1 MSEPTFEL
9 EPGKWVPAT
18 VLHELERKVG
28 TAIFGDY
35 ERVEDKLIYSGGA
48 NRRLFRGR
56 LRGFDVAFI
65 IGMDVHGG
73 TIVQRFRLFE
83 QDPKKNSVMG
93 DRAEKGESIMWVA
106 CLEKNNWIAYWDAKG
121 RHDVREERLE
131 RQTKVSAQTKATKV
145 LR

>member
-1 MSEPTFEL
+1 MSEQTFEL
-9 EPGKWVPAT
+9 EPGKWVPAEI
-18 VLHELERKVG
+18 LHELERKIG

-65 IGMDVHGG
+65 IGMNVHGV
-73 TIVQRFRLFE
+73 TVVKRFRLFE
-83 QDPKKNSVMG
+83 QDPKKDSVMG
-93 DRAEKGESIMWVA
+93 DRARKGEKIMWIA
-106 CLEKNNWIAYWDAKG
+106 CLEKNKWLAYWDSKG
-121 RHDVREERLE
+121 RQDIKEERLE
-131 RQTKVSAQTKATKV
+131 RQTKTAAQTKATKV